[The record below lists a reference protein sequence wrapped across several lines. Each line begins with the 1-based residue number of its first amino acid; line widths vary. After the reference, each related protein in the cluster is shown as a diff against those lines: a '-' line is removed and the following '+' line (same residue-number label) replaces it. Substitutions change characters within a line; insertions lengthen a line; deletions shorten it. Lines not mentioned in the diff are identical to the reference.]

1 MVESRS
7 SSFPLLLI
15 NCILSTLK
23 ACTHLF
29 TLGSLSCTGVQSERL
44 ISGGGYWM
52 WVCGSCC
59 RRKPQILKQTCR
71 KCLMHMHMAYKVPEW
86 KNMAESVWFICLV
99 YREWNN
105 KADNKRPSCQ
115 KSLWKQQI
123 LGERKSCSEHRNE
136 LILFLG
142 LSPTKD
148 SARRFLSNVF
158 RGAKNPLY
166 CLYCFYATYVPFQLH
181 FDTLNMPQSSPN
193 LASRPGV
200 VKNVV

>member
-23 ACTHLF
+23 PCTHLF

-52 WVCGSCC
+52 WACGSCC

-71 KCLMHMHMAYKVPEW
+71 KCLMHMHMAYKVPAW

-105 KADNKRPSCQ
+105 KADNKRPSWQ
-115 KSLWKQQI
+115 KSFWKHQI
-123 LGERKSCSEHRNE
+123 LGEWKSCSEHKNE

-142 LSPTKD
+142 
-148 SARRFLSNVF
+148 F
-158 RGAKNPLY
+158 
-166 CLYCFYATYVPFQLH
+166 CFYATYVPFQLN
-181 FDTLNMPQSSPN
+181 FDTLNMPQSSRN